1 MHQVRTDVGEVRVGT
16 EECFR
21 NLLAAL
27 DDQDPMVRRL
37 AVSSLAACG
46 DARAIDSLVARLDDP
61 DEDIRARVV
70 VALGKIGDRRAAPG
84 LVRAASGDDL
94 PLRRVAIPALGELDA
109 GLGVLIGALGDPDP
123 AVRVR
128 AAIAFG
134 ETHDVAAVEPLT
146 RALDDENPGVRHHA
160 RDALE
165 RIRESRSSDPSR
177 PASLLTPLAPVTF
190 G

>member
-27 DDQDPMVRRL
+27 DDEDAKVRRL
-37 AVSSLAACG
+37 AVCGLAACG
-46 DARAIDSLVARLDDP
+46 DARAIDSLVERLHDP
-61 DEDIRARVV
+61 DEDIRTRVA
-70 VALGKIGDRRAAPG
+70 VALGKIGDRRAAPA
-84 LVRAASGDDL
+84 LVHAASGDDL
-94 PLRRVAIPALGELDA
+94 PLRRVAIMALGELDA
-109 GLGVLIGALGDPDP
+109 GLDVLSDALRDPDP

-134 ETHDVAAVEPLT
+134 ETHDVVAVEPLT

-165 RIRESRSSDPSR
+165 KIRESR
-177 PASLLTPLAPVTF
+177 VF
-190 G
+190 